1 MTLNILRQYTA
12 QHDATDSSLSD
23 AVKFTKAYNETI
35 QDEMNLTETQIA
47 VKMVG
52 KVDAKKRLEAESENL
67 LTLNVLECLGA
78 MLGSLTF

>member
-1 MTLNILRQYTA
+1 
-12 QHDATDSSLSD
+12 
-23 AVKFTKAYNETI
+23 
-35 QDEMNLTETQIA
+35 MNLTETQIA

-78 MLGSLTF
+78 MLGTLTF